1 MGGRGDAMG
10 GRGDAMGGRDDAA
23 SRGGTTARRGSD
35 AARGDVAR
43 RGGDATARGGT
54 TTRGGDATARGGTTT
69 RGDGASYPP
78 PRRAARPSLGVPP
91 VVFAPPVAEARAV
104 PKPLSQQ
111 PKRDLEDFVGGSVLA
126 WLGGIAVLAGLAF
139 LLTIAISSGW
149 IGEGAR
155 TALAGVLSAA
165 LLAAG
170 VWLREHKEKTEA
182 SLAAAAV
189 GIAGLFG
196 TLVVA
201 GPVYHLIPTP
211 LAFAG
216 AFATGAAATVLAIRW
231 RAQVMGW
238 LGLLGALWAPTAL
251 GAFDGGG
258 MTFLAIAF
266 AATIPVLIHERW
278 TTLGAFAYLT
288 TTMQWVTYVAFDT
301 SSLPSLIVFGTLSA
315 AYALGVEANR
325 RGITP
330 VEIGPEARTSIHPIA
345 VSVLGLNALIL
356 AATGWSALADG
367 ETWLVCLAI
376 THIALGVGLTHD
388 RRISR
393 ELALT
398 VLSIG
403 VIIANIAFASIATG
417 LPLVLGWAVSAL
429 PFAAIL
435 GARSDAPTHFTKLVD
450 GILGRP
456 DDEAARRADR
466 ILAIAGMF
474 GQIALAGFQS
484 LAFNAPV
491 DQLNGPLT
499 DSTALAATGA
509 IAVAAW
515 ACARLIND
523 QLRPWLDTL
532 ALAAVAQFTGLA
544 LEGAA
549 LAAALAA
556 QALGLAS
563 LARRTNDQYAA
574 WAAVGFA
581 ALSMFHTLG
590 TLATPDA
597 LLNGLDQPLAAAG
610 ALAAVAAALYG
621 LGRTPLPIPDSR
633 RWLETAA
640 AVTLLY
646 LASVEVVTLAG
657 PEHTGQTLLSVLW
670 ALVGVGALVRG
681 LLTDDR
687 ELRQAALLFL
697 GVTIGKVFLY
707 DMASLDSLYRV
718 GSLIGLG
725 LLLLT
730 GAFAWQQVRG
740 TYSGRVD

>member
-1 MGGRGDAMG
+1 MVAEDRIAALEA
-10 GRGDAMGGRDDAA
+10 RVARLESTA
-23 SRGGTTARRGSD
+23 SRPRRPWWEPG
-35 AARGDVAR
+35 AQAWHEPAE
-43 RGGDATARGGT
+43 ARGGE
-54 TTRGGDATARGGTTT
+54 ARGGAGAE
-69 RGDGASYPP
+69 RGGEAPGRAGGGAVDERSSSAP
-78 PRRAARPSLGVPP
+78 PRGGGAAFPGDSPVAVSPP
-91 VVFAPPVAEARAV
+91 VVGVPAPRTQRPPR
-104 PKPLSQQ
+104 
-111 PKRDLEDFVGGSVLA
+111 RDLEDFVGGSVLA
-126 WLGGIAVLAGLAF
+126 WLGGVAVLAGLAF

-155 TALAGVLSAA
+155 TALAGVLSAG

-170 VWLREHKEKTEA
+170 VWLRERKGRTEA

-189 GIAGLFG
+189 GVAGLFG

-201 GPVYHLIPTP
+201 GPVYHLIATP
-211 LAFAG
+211 FAFAG
-216 AFATGAAATVLAIRW
+216 AFATGAAATALAIRW
-231 RAQVMGW
+231 RAPVMGW
-238 LGLLGALWAPTAL
+238 LGLLGALWAPIAL

-258 MTFLAIAF
+258 MVFLAIAF

-278 TTLGAFAYLT
+278 TTLGVFAYLST
-288 TTMQWVTYVAFDT
+288 TIQWVTYVAFEGP
-301 SSLPSLIVFGTLSA
+301 SLPALIVFGTLSA
-315 AYALGVEANR
+315 AYALGLEHNR
-325 RGITP
+325 RGLAP
-330 VEIGPEARTSIHPIA
+330 VEIGPEACTSPHPVA
-345 VSVLGLNALIL
+345 LAVLGLNALIL
-356 AATGWSALADG
+356 AGTGWGALADG
-367 ETWLVCLAI
+367 ETWLVTLAVA
-376 THIALGVGLTHD
+376 HIGLGVGLAHN

-403 VIIANIAFASIATG
+403 VIVADIAFASIATG

-435 GARSDAPTHFTKLVD
+435 GARSDHPTDFTKLVD
-450 GILGRP
+450 AVLGRP
-456 DDEAARRADR
+456 ADDAARRADR
-466 ILAIAGMF
+466 VLAIAGLV
-474 GQIALAGFQS
+474 GQITLAGFQS

-491 DQLNGPLT
+491 EALSGPLT
-499 DSTALAATGA
+499 DGTALAAAGA
-509 IAVAAW
+509 IAVVAW
-515 ACARLIND
+515 ACARIAGD
-523 QLRPWLDTL
+523 PLRPWLDTL

-556 QALGLAS
+556 QALGLAT
-563 LARRTNDQYAA
+563 LARRTNDPYAA
-574 WAAVGFA
+574 WAAVGFV
-581 ALSMFHTLG
+581 ALSVLHTLA

-597 LLNGLDQPLAAAG
+597 LFVGLDQPLAAAG

-621 LGRTPLPIPDSR
+621 LSRTPLRIPGAR
-633 RWLETAA
+633 RRLETAA
-640 AVTLLY
+640 AVTVLY

-670 ALVGVGALVRG
+670 AFAGVAALVRG
-681 LLTDDR
+681 LLIDDR
-687 ELRQAALLFL
+687 QLRRAALMLL
-697 GVTIGKVFLY
+697 AITIGKVFLY

-740 TYSGRVD
+740 TYHERVD